1 MYFPYVFGRASELL
15 AIRSTSRH
23 YLSSGLVTPVIE
35 PIVAKPAALIKCM
48 EDMGERGHKAVV
60 VVNPSQGELK
70 GGPVPAWSDSIDA
83 ALTAHPSLI
92 PGFLCR
98 AGVTQVEISAFLTKY
113 ASRQVALLYLN
124 SGLSDAAVRSLASA
138 PNVLY
143 HIALQGKVPSSQLAL
158 LPHAKK
164 VHIQDHF
171 NKQAR
176 NADYCGEEH
185 FTDRHSSFSEH
196 GAGFG
201 DYTITGSEVQ
211 MGGGP
216 PGAVAVHIT
225 YRSATDGNLWVQH
238 FVSDDTDIG
247 LGTTDGKFLQ
257 AISKFAAEY
266 HGRAAEFGA
275 NAALNDYL
283 QNHNDSHYPGLG
295 KNKERQIQH
304 HIARVH
310 DFLLTGN

>member
-15 AIRSTSRH
+15 AIRSSSKN
-23 YLSSGLVTPVIE
+23 YLSSGLVTPIVE
-35 PIVAKPAALIKCM
+35 PIVTKPAALIKAI
-48 EDMGERGHKAVV
+48 EEIGQRGQKAIIIT
-60 VVNPSQGELK
+60 NPSQGELR
-70 GGPVPAWSDSIDA
+70 GGPAPTWVASVDTAFA
-83 ALTAHPSLI
+83 AQSTI
-92 PGFLCR
+92 VPGFLCR
-98 AGVTQVEISAFLTKY
+98 PGVTHSAVLAFLAKY
-113 ASRQVALLYLN
+113 SHREVALLYLN
-124 SGLSDAAVRSLASA
+124 SGLSDAAVHSLALA
-138 PNVLY
+138 PNVSY

-158 LPHAKK
+158 LPHAKT
-164 VHIQDHF
+164 VHIYDHF

-185 FTDRHSSFSEH
+185 FTDRHRSFSEH

-211 MGGGP
+211 LGGGP

-225 YRSATDGNLWVQH
+225 YKSGTDGNLWVQH

-247 LGTTDGKFLQ
+247 VGTTEGKFLQ

-266 HGRAAEFGA
+266 HGRGAEFGA
-275 NAALNDYL
+275 NAAINDYL
-283 QNHNDSHYPGLG
+283 QNYNDSHYPGLG

-310 DFLLTGN
+310 DFLLTGL

>member
-15 AIRSTSRH
+15 AIRSSSKN
-23 YLSSGLVTPVIE
+23 YLSSGLITPIVE
-35 PIVAKPAALIKCM
+35 PIVTKPAALIKAI
-48 EDMGERGHKAVV
+48 EEIGQRGQKAIIIT
-60 VVNPSQGELK
+60 NPSQGELK
-70 GGPVPAWSDSIDA
+70 GGPAPAWVAGIDSA
-83 ALTAHPSLI
+83 VAGHPTI
-92 PGFLCR
+92 APGFLCR
-98 AGVTQVEISAFLTKY
+98 PGVTDAAVLAFLAKY
-113 ASRQVALLYLN
+113 ANRGVALLYLN
-124 SGLSDAAVRSLASA
+124 SGLSDAVVQSLAMA

-164 VHIQDHF
+164 VHVYDHF

-185 FTDRHSSFSEH
+185 FTDRHRSFSEH

-211 MGGGP
+211 LGGGP

-225 YRSATDGNLWVQH
+225 YKSGADGNFWVQH

-247 LGTTDGKFLQ
+247 VGTTEGKYLQ

-266 HGRAAEFGA
+266 HGRGTEFGTNSA
-275 NAALNDYL
+275 INDFL
-283 QNHNDSHYPGLG
+283 QNYNDSHYPGLG

-310 DFLLTGN
+310 DFLLTGQ

>member
-15 AIRSTSRH
+15 AIRSSSKN
-23 YLSSGLVTPVIE
+23 YLSSGLVTPIVE
-35 PIVAKPAALIKCM
+35 PIVTKPAALIKAI
-48 EDMGERGHKAVV
+48 EEIGQRGQKAIIIT
-60 VVNPSQGELK
+60 NPSQGELR
-70 GGPVPAWSDSIDA
+70 GGPAAAWVTSVDA
-83 ALTAHPSLI
+83 ALAAHPTI
-92 PGFLCR
+92 VPGFLCR
-98 AGVTQVEISAFLTKY
+98 PGVTHSAVSTFLAKY
-113 ASRQVALLYLN
+113 SQREVALLYLN
-124 SGLSDAAVRSLASA
+124 SGLSDAVVHSLSQA
-138 PNVLY
+138 PNVSY

-158 LPHAKK
+158 LPHAKR
-164 VHIQDHF
+164 VHIHDHF

-185 FTDRHSSFSEH
+185 FTDRHRSFTEH

-211 MGGGP
+211 LGGGP

-225 YRSATDGNLWVQH
+225 YKSAADGNLWVQH

-247 LGTTDGKFLQ
+247 VGTTEGKFLQ

-266 HGRAAEFGA
+266 HGRGAEFGA
-275 NAALNDYL
+275 NAAINDYL
-283 QNHNDSHYPGLG
+283 QNYNDSHYPGLG

-310 DFLLTGN
+310 DFLLTGL

>member
-15 AIRSTSRH
+15 AIRSSSKNF
-23 YLSSGLVTPVIE
+23 LSSGLVTPIVE
-35 PIVAKPAALIKCM
+35 PIVTKPAALVTAI
-48 EDMGERGHKAVV
+48 EEIGQRGQKAIIIT
-60 VVNPSQGELK
+60 NPSQGEQR
-70 GGPVPAWSDSIDA
+70 GGPTPAWVTDVDT
-83 ALTAHPSLI
+83 ALAAHPTI
-92 PGFLCR
+92 VPGFLCR
-98 AGVTQVEISAFLTKY
+98 PGVTHSAVLAFLAKY
-113 ASRQVALLYLN
+113 AHREVALLYLN
-124 SGLSDAAVRSLASA
+124 SGLSDAVVHSLASA
-138 PNVLY
+138 PNVSY

-164 VHIQDHF
+164 VHIYDHF

-185 FTDRHSSFSEH
+185 FTDRHRSFSEH

-211 MGGGP
+211 LGGGP

-225 YRSATDGNLWVQH
+225 YKSGTDGNLWVQH

-247 LGTTDGKFLQ
+247 VGTTEGKFLQ
-257 AISKFAAEY
+257 AISKFAAQY
-266 HGRAAEFGA
+266 HGRGAEFGA
-275 NAALNDYL
+275 NAAINDYL
-283 QNHNDSHYPGLG
+283 QNYNDSHYPGLG

>member
-15 AIRSTSRH
+15 AIRSSSKN
-23 YLSSGLVTPVIE
+23 YLSSGLVTPIVE
-35 PIVAKPAALIKCM
+35 PIVTKPAALIKAI
-48 EDMGERGHKAVV
+48 EEIGQRGQSAIIIT
-60 VVNPSQGELK
+60 NPSQGELR
-70 GGPVPAWSDSIDA
+70 GGPTPAWVADVDA
-83 ALTAHPSLI
+83 ALAAHPTI
-92 PGFLCR
+92 VPGFLCR
-98 AGVTQVEISAFLTKY
+98 PGVTHSAVQAFLAKY
-113 ASRQVALLYLN
+113 AHRGVALLYLN
-124 SGLSDAAVRSLASA
+124 SGLSDAVVQALGQV
-138 PNVLY
+138 PNVAY
-143 HIALQGKVPSSQLAL
+143 HITLQGKVPNSHLAL
-158 LPHAKK
+158 LPHAKT
-164 VHIQDHF
+164 VHIFDHF

-185 FTDRHSSFSEH
+185 FTDRHRSFSQH

-211 MGGGP
+211 LGGGP

-225 YRSATDGNLWVQH
+225 YKSGTDGNLWVQH

-247 LGTTDGKFLQ
+247 VGTTEGKFLQ

-266 HGRAAEFGA
+266 HGRGAEFGA
-275 NAALNDYL
+275 NAAINDYL
-283 QNHNDSHYPGLG
+283 QNYNDSHYPGLG

-310 DFLLTGN
+310 DFLLTGL